1 MRITTQYNFW
11 GWDQIISLVR
21 EDKNH
26 PELVALYFGMENK
39 AKRLYFTRPDAEKI
53 MALAR
58 DKKPGI
64 IIKEAGE
71 EVPRYK
77 AGRKSKCQEPQEA
90 ADNKKCQQAH
100 ELIPLYGRPAA
111 FDARG
116 GLLFWQPPEKVRG
129 ESEGE
134 NTSRYFQK
142 ILDRM
147 EKNSQYERKIWTVCP
162 GKNGE
167 KNHVILS

>member
-58 DKKPGI
+58 DRKPGI

-77 AGRKSKCQEPQEA
+77 AGRKK
-90 ADNKKCQQAH
+90 
-100 ELIPLYGRPAA
+100 
-111 FDARG
+111 
-116 GLLFWQPPEKVRG
+116 
-129 ESEGE
+129 
-134 NTSRYFQK
+134 
-142 ILDRM
+142 
-147 EKNSQYERKIWTVCP
+147 
-162 GKNGE
+162 
-167 KNHVILS
+167 